1 MNTLHFHGPSGSG
14 KDTQLDLL
22 EKLVD
27 FERIGTGDMFRR
39 MFEQG
44 TELGKKANEYWG
56 KGNLVPTELTYQLL
70 EEWCKQFD
78 PAKPWYF
85 VSTVRAV
92 DQISRFDDLLA
103 KFDRK
108 LDHFIH
114 FALSEEAAI
123 DRLSLRWYCPKDGT
137 TYHEKYKKEKIKGIC
152 DKDGTQLIQRSDD
165 KPDAIKQRMSFYRE
179 SIEPILSE
187 YRSRG
192 ILIEIDAAPS
202 IEEIHHEVVKVL
214 GL

>member
-1 MNTLHFHGPSGSG
+1 MQTLHFHGPSGSG

-22 EKLVD
+22 EKMVD
-27 FERIGTGDMFRR
+27 FERIGTGDMFRK
-39 MFEQG
+39 MYEQG
-44 TELGKKANEYWG
+44 TRLGIKAQEYWG
-56 KGNLVPTELTYQLL
+56 NGNLVPTDLTYELL

-92 DQISRFDDLLA
+92 DQIKPLDDLLA
-103 KFDRK
+103 KYNRK

-114 FALSEEAAI
+114 FFLSEETAI
-123 DRLSLRWYCPKDGT
+123 KRLSLRWYCPKDGI
-137 TYHEKYKKEKIKGIC
+137 TYHEQFKQELVKGKC
-152 DKDGTQLIQRSDD
+152 DKDGTTLIQREDD
-165 KPDAIKQRMSFYRE
+165 KPKAIKQRMAFYQKY
-179 SIEPILSE
+179 IDPILAE
-187 YRSRG
+187 YRTRK

-202 IEEIHHEVVKVL
+202 IEVIHNEVVKVL